1 MKDKVATTES
11 VRIETGVLHLARQA
25 KVHTGIPITAF
36 ITRAIVREYNRLP
49 KSVKDK
55 IASES

>member
-1 MKDKVATTES
+1 MKENNRSTES
-11 VRIETGVLHLARQA
+11 VRIEIGVLHLARQA
-25 KVHTGIPITAF
+25 KAHTGVSISAF
-36 ITRAIVREYNRLP
+36 IAKAIVREYNRLP